1 MNVDK
6 LNKKNVLN
14 AASLGKDSQSIDFV
28 TLEKPVHCDVVN
40 AIAALK
46 QKAALAG
53 FDLKL
58 ASGFRNFDQQLRI
71 WNDKA
76 TGKRQVLDEN
86 ENPINISFID
96 KNELLFSIL
105 RWTALPGSSRHH
117 WGTDFDIFDAAAIDD
132 NYTLQLTVKETKK
145 NGPFEKFYRWLDQY
159 LKSEPND
166 FFRPYEDDLGG
177 VSVEPWHL
185 SYRPMA
191 KVYCEALSLSLIE
204 ATIKSSEIALKEE
217 ILKNINEIYVRF
229 IKNVK
234 I

>member
-28 TLEKPVHCDVVN
+28 TLEKPIHCDVVN

-53 FDLKL
+53 FDLML
-58 ASGFRNFDQQLRI
+58 VSGFRSFDQQLRI

-86 ENPINISFID
+86 EEPMDISFVD
-96 KNELLFSIL
+96 KSELLFSIL
-105 RWTALPGSSRHH
+105 RWTALPGASRHH
-117 WGTDFDIFDAAAIDD
+117 WGSDFDIFDAAAVDD

-145 NGPFEKFYRWLDQY
+145 NGPFERFYYWLDQY
-159 LKSEPND
+159 FQNEASD
-166 FFRPYEDDLGG
+166 FFRPYEDFLGG
-177 VSVEPWHL
+177 VAAEPWHL
-185 SYRPMA
+185 SYRPIA
-191 KVYCEALSLSLIE
+191 EVYDKNLSLSLIVS
-204 ATIKSSEIALKEE
+204 TIKSSDIVLKEE
-217 ILKNINEIYVRF
+217 ILENIDEIYARF
-229 IKNVK
+229 VKNVK
-234 I
+234 A